1 MKFTILALVAA
12 SAAGVKITY
21 EDMFAQG
28 RGGVCSGSNK
38 PKGCAAE
45 IMEEDMAAEDLA
57 AQLQHVCGGSNKP
70 KGCAAEIMAAIE
82 EDHAAQLEHV
92 CGGSKKPKGCAA
104 QIMDMAFPDEAA
116 QGRGGVCSGS
126 NKPKGCAAET
136 EEDLAAQL

>member
-12 SAAGVKITY
+12 SAAGVMITN

-28 RGGVCSGSNK
+28 RGGVCSGGSHK

-45 IMEEDMAAEDLA
+45 IMQEDMAAEDLA
-57 AQLQHVCGGSNKP
+57 AQLQHVCGGSRKP

-92 CGGSKKPKGCAA
+92 CGGSRKPKGCSA

-116 QGRGGVCSGS
+116 EVMGD
-126 NKPKGCAAET
+126 
-136 EEDLAAQL
+136 DLTPR